1 MLPLQQQR
9 PPYMKELTGHLVEIF
24 GADLLTLI
32 QIPPHGDD
40 DPDGARRRLAGMLAA
55 RAGVKRVP
63 LEHLRAR
70 FIKRLHL
77 ASDDFAATAGLRV
90 TEEALA
96 RVPRPEAV
104 WAWGYRE
111 PTQVKKRWW
120 RRRRD
125 KIR

>member
-1 MLPLQQQR
+1 
-9 PPYMKELTGHLVEIF
+9 MKELTGHLVEIF
-24 GADLLTLI
+24 GADLLTQI

-40 DPDGARRRLAGMLAA
+40 DPDAARRRLAGMLAA
-55 RAGVKRVP
+55 RAGVNRVP

-96 RVPRPEAV
+96 LVPRPEGSV
-104 WAWGYRE
+104 GVG
-111 PTQVKKRWW
+111 PP
-120 RRRRD
+120 
-125 KIR
+125 